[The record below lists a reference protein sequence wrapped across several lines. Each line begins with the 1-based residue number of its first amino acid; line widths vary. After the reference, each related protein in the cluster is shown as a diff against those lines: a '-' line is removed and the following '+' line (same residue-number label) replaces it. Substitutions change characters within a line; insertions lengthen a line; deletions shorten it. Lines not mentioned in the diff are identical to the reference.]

1 MISHPAKYRF
11 YVFVVLLTS
20 LSACQ
25 LFYSDAEKRALEF
38 VKVLVLRP
46 DNKLAAMKSA
56 NLQADAQFNH
66 LLAPL
71 SVQIALNYLRTSL
84 KLGKELAFDIVST
97 RQSDPRHQ
105 EVMIKVQR
113 SRSNYQRADV
123 VLISVSLV
131 KDNQAGWQVV
141 KLRVAEK

>member
-1 MISHPAKYRF
+1 MISHSAKYRF
-11 YVFVVLLTS
+11 FVLVVLLIS

-38 VKVLVLRP
+38 VKVLVLKP
-46 DNKLAAMKSA
+46 DNKLAAMKVA
-56 NLQADAQFNH
+56 NLQVDTQLNQ

-71 SVQIALNYLRTSL
+71 SVQIALNYLRTSI
-84 KLGKELAFDIVST
+84 KLGKELAFDIEST
-97 RQSDPRHQ
+97 RQPDPRHQ
-105 EVMIKVQR
+105 DVKIKVQR
-113 SRSNYQRADV
+113 SRSNYQRADI

-141 KLRVAEK
+141 KLRVSEK